1 MFIMFSMVSAHPVK
15 FIVEKDGSC
24 SFQVGKFPSLD
35 GNFSISFPSLDGRG
49 LRGGCDKQFIRTA
62 PKTPCVL
69 VNTSLFQNL
78 TTLNP

>member
-1 MFIMFSMVSAHPVK
+1 MFIMFSVVSAHPVK

-35 GNFSISFPSLDGRG
+35 GRG

-62 PKTPCVL
+62 PKIPCVL